1 MARIEKGDQIEFHF
15 GVNYVI
21 SPAPTLTQKS
31 FLAVQERL
39 TDAGLSF
46 GVTKRDERAFVL
58 TKESQSPTLQLQ
70 IASDPANPVGQ
81 FLVIEPTPA
90 SPIEHFIKKTDA
102 CISAFKAVWPSP
114 FQILKRDTCIRQ
126 LYECRGADHA
136 FRFLWEERLHQTG
149 AAIAGF
155 KKKIGGGGLRLVFPP
170 ESPDQPMVEVKVESL
185 LANPKRLF
193 IESQFTWQQPLP
205 AGSDFDA
212 ADILRKTYN
221 FALRE
226 VVDFITAEE

>member
-1 MARIEKGDQIEFHF
+1 MARIEKGGQIEFHF

-21 SPAPTLTQKS
+21 SPAPTLNQKS

-39 TDAGLSF
+39 TDGGLSF
-46 GVTKRDERAFVL
+46 GVTKRDERSFVL
-58 TKESQSPTLQLQ
+58 TQESQSATLQLQ

-81 FLVIEPTPA
+81 FLVIEPTPT
-90 SPIEHFIKKTDA
+90 SSMDLFVKKTDA
-102 CISAFKAVWPSP
+102 CISAFKAVWPTP
-114 FQILKRDTCIRQ
+114 FQILKRDTCVRQ

-136 FRFLWEERLHQTG
+136 FRFLWEERLKQTG

-170 ESPDQPMVEVKVESL
+170 DSPAEPLIEVKVESL
-185 LANPKRLF
+185 LSNPKRLF
-193 IESQFTWQQPLP
+193 VESQFVWQQPLA
-205 AGSDFDA
+205 AGADFGA
-212 ADILRKTYN
+212 ADILRRTYN
-221 FALRE
+221 FSMRE